1 MYRFV
6 CQVLIMMAILQSLR
20 WKANSEEHWR
30 HEKENT
36 NVQRIKRIIGKTLK
50 ILQMER
56 EMNSVPKK
64 IR

>member
-1 MYRFV
+1 
-6 CQVLIMMAILQSLR
+6 MMAILQSLR